1 METKGIPNEFLSLSG
16 LLVDYVTTDRYNN
29 EFIGKLIR
37 D

>member
-1 METKGIPNEFLSLSG
+1 METKGIPNDFLSLSE
-16 LLVDYVTTDRYNN
+16 LLVEYVTTDRYNN